1 MKEASGKS
9 VVHRKAIRALGIF
22 LCKCWLSG
30 ASALGKQGR
39 CEIAEGPQM
48 ASEQTPEAPE
58 ASHCQVEGTG
68 EAGTRVGLIRQ
79 HSKFTCPSLP
89 ESF

>member
-9 VVHRKAIRALGIF
+9 VVHRKATRVLGLF

-30 ASALGKQGR
+30 ASALGKQGC

-48 ASEQTPEAPE
+48 VSEQSPEAPE
-58 ASHCQVEGTG
+58 ASHCQVKETG
-68 EAGTRVGLIRQ
+68 EAGTRVGLIR
-79 HSKFTCPSLP
+79 
-89 ESF
+89 